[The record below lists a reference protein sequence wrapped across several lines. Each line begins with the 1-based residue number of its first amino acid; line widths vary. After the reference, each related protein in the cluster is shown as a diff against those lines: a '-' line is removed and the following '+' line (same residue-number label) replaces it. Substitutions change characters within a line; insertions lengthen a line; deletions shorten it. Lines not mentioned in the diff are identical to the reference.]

1 MDTYEVMLGL
11 SKNPRN
17 YTEEYRKQLDMF
29 VSLVNL
35 PNQPDKPIRQVLALL
50 LTHVKIDSRLP
61 DALISSIK
69 TIKCHKIRHMVI
81 ESLFLLKRN
90 KLIDADRLLRN
101 LLEYHPDLK
110 SILNRTRRDV
120 SGDAIPC
127 LLEYYAKGN
136 DKQKC
141 FCYYMI
147 VYLFSGGH
155 SELEKDVCEGMFA
168 EGRVGKMCMLYFL
181 DQIDFEDEGSKAMD
195 LLSDEGAG
203 VGKRLFKSIQQE
215 AVDRE
220 VKIMKMKVYSLFKS
234 RYGLR
239 ASIVPLAL
247 DLLNPDKSDIKD
259 VMRLVVGGTTEG
271 DVMKVI
277 GVVNEMLCSEFRDD
291 DYIAYGLNV
300 LRELYCK
307 FDEEARKLKQRDM
320 DMGEE
325 GAFESEEE
333 FESEDASICTN
344 EEHTEES
351 GSKENELRM
360 NELIDSMKDKITN
373 AVSCFKESKSKC
385 VYYAYMSV
393 VNVMNHRKYSG
404 KRPEY
409 VKKKASKE
417 ERIAVK
423 RAGLKDKKE
432 MMKERKRGGGK
443 YSKRRRINSMKKAAK

>member
-1 MDTYEVMLGL
+1 MDTYEVLLGL

-17 YTEEYRKQLDMF
+17 YIEEYGKQLDTF

-35 PNQPDKPIRQVLALL
+35 PNQPEKPIRQVLSLL

-61 DALISSIK
+61 NALINSIR
-69 TIKCHKIRHMVI
+69 TIKCHKIRHVVI

-90 KLIDADRLLRN
+90 KLIDADQLLRN
-101 LLEYHPDLK
+101 LLEYHSDLK
-110 SILNRTRRDV
+110 SILNLTRREV
-120 SGDAIPC
+120 SVDTVPC
-127 LLEYYAKGN
+127 LLEYYTKGN

-147 VYLFSGGH
+147 VYLFSCGH
-155 SELEKDVCEGMFA
+155 TELEKDVCEGMFVD
-168 EGRVGKMCMLYFL
+168 GKVGKLCMLYFL
-181 DQIDFEDEGSKAMD
+181 DQIDFEEEGSKAMD
-195 LLSDEGAG
+195 LLSDEGAS
-203 VGKRLFKSIQQE
+203 VGKKLFKNIQRE

-234 RYGLR
+234 RYGLK

-247 DLLNPDKSDIKD
+247 DMLNPDKSDIKD
-259 VMRLVVGGTTEG
+259 VMRLIIGGTTEN

-277 GVVNEMLCSEFRDD
+277 GVVSEMLCSEFRDD

-307 FDEEARKLKQRDM
+307 FDSEASKLKQKGMDM
-320 DMGEE
+320 DMED
-325 GAFESEEE
+325 ACDDNE
-333 FESEDASICTN
+333 FASEDASTCTN
-344 EEHTEES
+344 EEHIES
-351 GSKENELRM
+351 EDKENDMRIKEF
-360 NELIDSMKDKITN
+360 IDGMKDKITN
-373 AVSCFKESKSKC
+373 AVSCFKDSKSKC

-409 VKKKASKE
+409 LKKKASKE

-423 RAGLKDKKE
+423 RAGLRDKKE
-432 MMKERKRGGGK
+432 MMKERKKSGGK
-443 YSKRRRINSMKKAAK
+443 HSKKRRISNKKRTVK